1 MKIGYA
7 RVSTKEQK
15 LELQIEA
22 LKKYGCEKIYFE
34 KISSNKQRPEY
45 DKMMEFIR
53 AGDELVIY
61 KLDRISRSVK
71 HLIKITED
79 LKQREIAFISLKD
92 KIDTTTATGRF
103 FFNVMA
109 SISQLERELISE
121 RTKDG
126 LEQAKK
132 RGRVGGRPRAMSDSQ
147 IENAKKLLKDG
158 VPAKVIAEDLN
169 INIKTFYSYI
179 PASSLYT

>member
-22 LKKYGCEKIYFE
+22 LKKYGCEKIYCE

-45 DKMMEFIR
+45 NKMMEFIR

-92 KIDTTTATGRF
+92 KIDTT
-103 FFNVMA
+103 
-109 SISQLERELISE
+109 LL
-121 RTKDG
+121 
-126 LEQAKK
+126 L
-132 RGRVGGRPRAMSDSQ
+132 VG
-147 IENAKKLLKDG
+147 
-158 VPAKVIAEDLN
+158 
-169 INIKTFYSYI
+169 F
-179 PASSLYT
+179 SLM